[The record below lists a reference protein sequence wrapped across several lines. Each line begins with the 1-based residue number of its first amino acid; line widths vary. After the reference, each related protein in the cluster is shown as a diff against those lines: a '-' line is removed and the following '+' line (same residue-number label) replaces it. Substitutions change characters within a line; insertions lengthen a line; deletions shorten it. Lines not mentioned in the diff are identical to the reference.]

1 MQLTDLSFLFDE
13 NPNPMWIYDLSSL
26 QILKVNKAAT
36 DKYGYSET
44 EFLVLRANELHPQE
58 EQEKLYKTLRK
69 KGIDLSVLQGINRG
83 GIWTHEGKNGKNIY
97 VELASHNVKFEN
109 RACRVVSAT
118 DASEK
123 MHFQEELI
131 WTKSNLEALINNT
144 EDQIWSV
151 DKEMRYVYMNR
162 AYRHMITH
170 LTGTEPKN
178 GDHTDLHPGFTD
190 NEVETWKQY
199 YSRALEGE
207 RYTVVTESIDPPTQK
222 KHSFEISFN
231 PIYKIKGDVTGVGC
245 FARDITTWLETE
257 KAMIDQN
264 DRLRNIAS
272 LTSHELRRPVAS
284 MLGLINI
291 MDRKNFFNP
300 DNKEIIE
307 HLLVVG
313 NEIDEVI
320 RLIVDKTFMDGP
332 SKEKYQ
338 NP

>member
-1 MQLTDLSFLFDE
+1 MQLTDLSFLFDD

-36 DKYGYSET
+36 DKYGYSER
-44 EFLVLRANELHPQE
+44 EFLLLKANELHPQDD
-58 EQEKLYKTLRK
+58 QEKLYKTLRK
-69 KGIDLSVLQGINRG
+69 KGIDLSVLQGINYG
-83 GIWTHEGKNGKNIY
+83 GIWTHEDKNGNHVY
-97 VELASHNVKFEN
+97 VELTSYNAKFEN
-109 RACRVVSAT
+109 VACRVVSAT

-162 AYRHMITH
+162 AYRQLISL
-170 LTGTEPKN
+170 LTGTVPKD
-178 GDHTDLHPGFTD
+178 GDYTNLHPGFSES
-190 NEVETWKQY
+190 EVEKWNQY
-199 YSRALEGE
+199 YSRALAGE
-207 RYTVVTESIDPPTQK
+207 RYTVITESVDPLTQNR
-222 KHSFEISFN
+222 HSYEVSFN
-231 PIYKIKGDVTGVGC
+231 PIYKIKGDITGVGC

-257 KAMIDQN
+257 KAMVDQN
-264 DRLRNIAS
+264 ERLRNIAS
-272 LTSHELRRPVAS
+272 VTSHELRRPVAS

-291 MDRKNFFNP
+291 MDRVNFFNP

-313 NEIDEVI
+313 NEIDQVI
-320 RLIVDKTFMDGP
+320 RLIVDQSFMEGP
-332 SKEKYQ
+332 SKDRFKK
-338 NP
+338 P